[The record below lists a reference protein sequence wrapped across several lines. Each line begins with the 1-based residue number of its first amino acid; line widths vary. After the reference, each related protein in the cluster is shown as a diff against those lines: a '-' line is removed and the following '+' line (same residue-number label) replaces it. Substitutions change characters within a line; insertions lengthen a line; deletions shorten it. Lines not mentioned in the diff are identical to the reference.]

1 MKITKFFTLFL
12 LFLTITIVLSGC
24 NKDVEHKKNI
34 SIKDIINDKKQHMF
48 FSMSTDEDNNNEIE
62 SIYLTK
68 NGQMKKIFLGSSEI
82 SPSFLLNLDPNEV
95 KKVLDNKKIDYQE
108 TPYKDVKTYL
118 EVTNEKGN
126 ALITFVTTKDISEKK
141 AKKGIGDVLKS
152 VYSNDKQTE
161 GLLLYTNVSTGS
173 IQSAGDAGKYTGQ
186 LTNDNLPS
194 LMNESNDESDRLDTI
209 IKLNNKDQKMVNV
222 SSQDKD
228 VIKIKLSDFDTKL
241 DQN

>member
-48 FSMSTDEDNNNEIE
+48 FSMYTDEDNNNEIE

-68 NGQMKKIFLGSSEI
+68 NGQMKQIFLGSSEI

-126 ALITFVTTKDISEKK
+126 ALIK
-141 AKKGIGDVLKS
+141 IGRASCRERVYVL
-152 VYSNDKQTE
+152 V
-161 GLLLYTNVSTGS
+161 
-173 IQSAGDAGKYTGQ
+173 
-186 LTNDNLPS
+186 
-194 LMNESNDESDRLDTI
+194 
-209 IKLNNKDQKMVNV
+209 
-222 SSQDKD
+222 
-228 VIKIKLSDFDTKL
+228 
-241 DQN
+241 